1 MKNEILYN
9 LEKLLEQSL
18 SYTKGATIRQIIT
31 NYINET
37 NQNYLSIGINH
48 YLDDDEPIEL
58 NKLKENKELK
68 ESFQKA
74 LKLNLDE
81 NKILSNFKADLI
93 NAFSEIKLKV
103 QSEQK
108 GIKNQ
113 AIFLEYDFQP
123 IASISGYGKGNYP
136 ILKSPKYLEFYP
148 TEEIYINI
156 EKIDYSLAWKD
167 LISLNNVLEKFEID
181 DYIIESDIYQALNNS
196 FKFKTYILLHKA
208 FDELGIKI
216 LDGIDIEKPVM
227 VYGNEHDCEPINIYA
242 FE

>member
-1 MKNEILYN
+1 MKNEILHD

-18 SYTKGATIRQIIT
+18 SFTKGATIGQIIT

-74 LKLNLDE
+74 LKLNLNE
-81 NKILSNFKADLI
+81 NKILSKFKADLI

-136 ILKSPKYLEFYP
+136 ILERPKYLESYP
-148 TEEIYINI
+148 TEEI
-156 EKIDYSLAWKD
+156 
-167 LISLNNVLEKFEID
+167 
-181 DYIIESDIYQALNNS
+181 
-196 FKFKTYILLHKA
+196 
-208 FDELGIKI
+208 
-216 LDGIDIEKPVM
+216 
-227 VYGNEHDCEPINIYA
+227 
-242 FE
+242 

>member
-1 MKNEILYN
+1 MKKEILHN

-18 SYTKGATIRQIIT
+18 SHTKGATIEKIIT

-37 NQNYLSIGINH
+37 SQGYLNIGINH
-48 YLDDDEPIEL
+48 YLDDEEPIEL
-58 NKLKENKELK
+58 NKLKDNNELK

-74 LKLNLDE
+74 LKLNFDE

-113 AIFLEYDFQP
+113 AIFLEYNFLP

-136 ILKSPKYLEFYP
+136 ILERPKYLEFYP
-148 TEEIYINI
+148 KEEIYINI

-167 LISLNNVLEKFEID
+167 LISLNSVLEKLEID
-181 DYIIESDIYQALNNS
+181 DYIIESDIYQSLNNS

-216 LDGIDIEKPVM
+216 FDGIEIEKPIM
-227 VYGNEHDCEPINIYA
+227 IYGNEHDCEPINIYA
-242 FE
+242 LE

>member
-1 MKNEILYN
+1 MKTEILHN

-18 SYTKGATIRQIIT
+18 SYTKGATIGHIIT

-48 YLDDDEPIEL
+48 YLDDEEPIEL
-58 NKLKENKELK
+58 NKLKENNELN

-81 NKILSNFKADLI
+81 NLILSKFKTDLQ
-93 NAFSEIKLKV
+93 NAFSEIKLIV
-103 QSEQK
+103 QSEKK

-113 AIFLEYDFQP
+113 AIFLEHDFLP
-123 IASISGYGKGNYP
+123 IASISGFGKGNYP
-136 ILKSPKYLEFYP
+136 ILEKPKYLDFYP
-148 TEEIYINI
+148 KEEIYINI

-167 LISLNNVLEKFEID
+167 LLSLNNVLEKFEID

-196 FKFKTYILLHKA
+196 FKFKTYIILHKA

-216 LDGIDIEKPVM
+216 LDGIEIEKPVM
-227 VYGNEHDCEPINIYA
+227 IYGNEHDCEPINIYA

>member
-1 MKNEILYN
+1 MKTEILHN

-18 SYTKGATIRQIIT
+18 SKTKGATIGHIIT

-48 YLDDDEPIEL
+48 YLDDEEPIEL
-58 NKLKENKELK
+58 NKLKENNELN

-81 NKILSNFKADLI
+81 NLILSKFKNDLQ
-93 NAFSEIKLKV
+93 NAFSEIKLIV

-113 AIFLEYDFQP
+113 AIFLEYNFLP
-123 IASISGYGKGNYP
+123 IASISGYGKGEYP
-136 ILKSPKYLEFYP
+136 ILEKPEYLGFYQK
-148 TEEIYINI
+148 EEIYINI
-156 EKIDYSLAWKD
+156 NKIDYSLAWKD
-167 LISLNNVLEKFEID
+167 LLSLNDVLEKFELG
-181 DYIIESDIYQALNNS
+181 DYIIESNIYQALNNS
-196 FKFKTYILLHKA
+196 FKLKTYIILHKA

-216 LDGIDIEKPVM
+216 LDGIEIEKPVM
-227 VYGNEHDCEPINIYA
+227 IYANEHDCEPVNIYA